1 MAAPRKQL
9 RTVVFGSPENPD
21 IIKQRRT
28 YRKRLSAFKGH
39 HDETRAEAF
48 YASAREKYVN
58 AVKEEF
64 GESSI
69 QLADLYA
76 ELAEEDRY
84 SPLQLEFLKLAVAMY
99 QACLGDQDLT
109 TIRCMIH
116 LGQCLIDHE
125 EDISAHA
132 YLCQAL
138 KILEAINPDNAAYDS
153 ERVSVLRRVAKEEIS
168 RTELTEQEAIS
179 EAESA
184 QAQPA
189 SHETPEL

>member
-1 MAAPRKQL
+1 MPAPRKQL

-39 HDETRAEAF
+39 HDEARAEAF
-48 YASAREKYVN
+48 YASAREKYVS

-69 QLADLYA
+69 QLADLYV
-76 ELAEEDRY
+76 ELSESVVAN
-84 SPLQLEFLKLAVAMY
+84 LEFEYLKLAVAMY
-99 QACLGDQDLT
+99 QVCLGDQDLT

-125 EDISAHA
+125 EDMSAHA
-132 YLCQAL
+132 HLCQAL
-138 KILEAINPDNAAYDS
+138 KILEAINPDNAAYDL

-168 RTELTEQEAIS
+168 RTGLTEQEANS

-189 SHETPEL
+189 PHKTPEL